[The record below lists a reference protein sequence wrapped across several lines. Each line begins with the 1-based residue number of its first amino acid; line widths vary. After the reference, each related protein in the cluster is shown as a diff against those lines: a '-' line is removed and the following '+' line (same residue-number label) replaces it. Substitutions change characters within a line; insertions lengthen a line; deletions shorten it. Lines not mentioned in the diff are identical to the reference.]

1 MNSIKF
7 QNMIRRALVEE
18 IEKRNSVDDVEAT
31 SSTGENTT
39 YYRRLPEVNHG
50 EDLKKIMP
58 HERDSRTKDEIL
70 DTITKAAKAI
80 DSSIVVVWDDHDDI
94 SVSGRDMVRVRIS
107 PRWENSYNIEA
118 MVRNEDRIYVTNQTL
133 DQVIN
138 FLKINLKNTDTAVDK
153 AMGKVVKNRE
163 DQTPA
168 RDKGMPQT
176 DKSKILPLTN
186 EKPSETK
193 NKEKNYTEKQVK
205 TESDLPEK
213 PMKDATK
220 FERQLDRKSRSAMSI
235 RKEKM
240 NYPPRNPN
248 TKLVVKPS
256 KHETSKL

>member
-1 MNSIKF
+1 MNAIKF
-7 QNMIRRALVEE
+7 QNMIRRALLEE
-18 IEKRNSVDDVEAT
+18 VEKR
-31 SSTGENTT
+31 SSTGEGTT
-39 YYRRLPEVNHG
+39 YYERVPEVNHI
-50 EDLKKIMP
+50 EDLRTKHISP
-58 HERDSRTKDEIL
+58 HQRDSRTKDEIL
-70 DTITKAAKAI
+70 QDITKAAKSI

-94 SVSGRDMVRVRIS
+94 SVSGRDMIRVRIS

-118 MVRNEDRIYVTNQTL
+118 MIRNEDRIYVTNQTL
-133 DQVIN
+133 DQVVE

-153 AMGKVVKNRE
+153 AMGKVAKNRE
-163 DQTPA
+163 DQSPPP
-168 RDKGMPQT
+168 DKGMPQK
-176 DKSKILPLTN
+176 DKPKILPLTN

-193 NKEKNYTEKQVK
+193 NKEKNYTEQQVK

-220 FERQLDRKSRSAMSI
+220 FERQLDRKSRSAMAL

-248 TKLVVKPS
+248 TKLMIKPS